1 MKMADVQ
8 CPICLTNAEL
18 IKADDFGRHKGY
30 KCLVCGPYFITSTAE
45 ALASNIADIPR
56 LSAWIRN
63 YKENN
68 LNPPE
73 INSDLLENVLKN
85 FPVRTPLEKQFLLM
99 RAIERRTSYPGAEGS
114 LSPNYDY
121 HIAWANNPDE
131 IKYLLNSLEE
141 RGFIKQQKAIEGL
154 VQSAVI
160 LTAGWEYLDKHI
172 SSPAFM
178 NQAFVAMSF
187 DKALDPVL
195 EGIKFAVKRAG
206 YNAHRVDKEPHIAR
220 IDAKIIADIKDS
232 LFMVADVT
240 QQKQGVYFEA
250 GFAIGLNKPVIWCV
264 NKKHLKKVHFDT
276 RQFNHIVWET
286 PEDLQEKL
294 YNVISA
300 VIGKR
305 QQDSLMRRESEEEG

>member
-1 MKMADVQ
+1 MADVL

-18 IKADDFGRHKGY
+18 IRAEDFGQQKEY
-30 KCLVCGPYFITSTAE
+30 KCFVCGPYLITSTAE
-45 ALASNIADIPR
+45 AMASNISDIQR

-63 YKENN
+63 YKEIN

-85 FPVRTPLEKQFLLM
+85 FPARSPLQKQLLLM
-99 RAIERRTSYPGAEGS
+99 RAIERKTSYPGAEVS
-114 LSPNYDY
+114 LKPKYDY
-121 HIAWANNPDE
+121 PIAWASNPNE
-131 IKYLLNSLEE
+131 FRYLLNSLEE
-141 RGFIKQQKAIEGL
+141 RGFIKQEKTIEGL
-154 VQSAVI
+154 FQSAVI

-172 SSPAFM
+172 SAPAFM

-187 DKALDPVL
+187 DKTLDPAW
-195 EGIKFAVKRAG
+195 ENGIKLAIERAG
-206 YNAHRVDKEPHIAR
+206 YKSYRIDQEPHIDR
-220 IDAKIIADIKDS
+220 IDAKIISDIKDS

-264 NKKHLKKVHFDT
+264 NNKHLKKVHFDT

-305 QQDSLMRRESEEEG
+305 QHKSCLPQKSGEE

>member
-1 MKMADVQ
+1 MADAI

-18 IKADDFGRHKGY
+18 IRAEDFGQQKEY
-30 KCLVCGPYFITSTAE
+30 KCFVCGPYFITSTAE
-45 ALASNIADIPR
+45 AMASNISGIQR

-73 INSDLLENVLKN
+73 INGDLLENVLKN
-85 FPVRTPLEKQFLLM
+85 FPVRSPLEKQFLLM
-99 RAIERRTSYPGAEGS
+99 RAIENRTSYPGAEVS
-114 LSPNYDY
+114 LGPNYDY
-121 HIAWANNPDE
+121 PIAWASNPNE
-131 IKYLLNSLEE
+131 FRYLLNSLEE
-141 RGFIKQQKAIEGL
+141 RGFIKQQEITGALI
-154 VQSAVI
+154 QSAVI

-172 SSPAFM
+172 SLPAFM

-187 DKALDPVL
+187 DKALDPVW
-195 EGIKFAVKRAG
+195 ENGIKLAIERAG
-206 YNAHRVDKEPHIAR
+206 YKSYRIDQEPHIDH
-220 IDAKIIADIKDS
+220 IDAKIISDIKDS

-250 GFAIGLNKPVIWCV
+250 GFAIGLSKPVIWCV

-286 PEDLQEKL
+286 PADLQEKL

-305 QQDSLMRRESEEEG
+305 RQDSLMGRGSEENS